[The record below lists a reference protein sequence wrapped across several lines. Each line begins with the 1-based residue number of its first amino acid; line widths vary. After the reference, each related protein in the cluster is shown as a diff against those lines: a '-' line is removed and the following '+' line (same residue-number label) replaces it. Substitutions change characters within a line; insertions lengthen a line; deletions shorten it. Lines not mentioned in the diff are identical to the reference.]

1 MPIQTSLRYID
12 KYNHGLQVGDSE
24 LASKL
29 ARARLQQL
37 TTHET
42 STNSKGTSGS
52 GIRDGCHFPKPS
64 TTYNAES
71 QNDNLHSELQSTK
84 NIDVPFKE
92 EIMNCAALYANSLP
106 TKVV

>member
-1 MPIQTSLRYID
+1 MCEESLEILKSSRCID
-12 KYNHGLQVGDSE
+12 NAIVGLQVGDSE

-37 TTHET
+37 TSNESSTSSKGAPKT
-42 STNSKGTSGS
+42 STA
-52 GIRDGCHFPKPS
+52 
-64 TTYNAES
+64 YNNTES
-71 QNDNLHSELQSTK
+71 QHANNLHGELQGTK

>member
-1 MPIQTSLRYID
+1 M
-12 KYNHGLQVGDSE
+12 GDSE

-37 TTHET
+37 TSHDT
-42 STNSKGTSGS
+42 STNSRPTPSS
-52 GIRDGCHFPKPS
+52 GIRDGSGHFPKSS
-64 TTYNAES
+64 TAYNTEL
-71 QNDNLHSELQSTK
+71 QNDNLHGELQSIK
-84 NIDVPFKE
+84 NVEVPLKE